1 MPKRLPAPQT
11 SESFKFF
18 ITSQSRMSFL
28 PRLTRFIPLALVVL
42 AATLVFATGW
52 NRYLSLETLR
62 LHGATLS
69 LWVDQYYLLVL
80 VALILLFT
88 ALTASVVP
96 GVFFLTITAGYLFG
110 PWVGG
115 IATACAATIGALA
128 VYYVGRTAL
137 GESLK
142 RKAEA
147 DNGLLKRICDGVDR
161 NTFWYVLTA
170 RLIVSVPFHMIN
182 VAAGIISAPLRPYL
196 SATFIGLLPAHII
209 YCWIGSGLRSVLLYD
224 PDPDIQSLFQRFMW
238 PLLGVAFLS
247 MILPLG
253 LKLYKTRSSSSS
265 SKTS

>member
-1 MPKRLPAPQT
+1 MPDLP
-11 SESFKFF
+11 
-18 ITSQSRMSFL
+18 RMS
-28 PRLTRFIPLALVVL
+28 RFIPLALVVL
-42 AATLVFATGW
+42 AAALIFASGW

-62 LHGATLS
+62 LHGAVLS
-69 LWVDQYYLLVL
+69 AWVDQYYLL
-80 VALILLFT
+80 ALLALMVVFT
-88 ALTASVVP
+88 VLTASVVP
-96 GVFFLTITAGYLFG
+96 GVFFVTLTAGYLFG

-115 IATACAATIGALA
+115 IATAFAATVGALA

-147 DNGLLKRICDGVDR
+147 DTGLLKRICDGVDR

-182 VAAGIISAPLRPYL
+182 VAAGIMSAPLRPYL
-196 SATFIGLLPAHII
+196 AATFIGLLPAHII
-209 YCWIGSGLRSVLLYD
+209 YCWIGSGLHSVLLYD
-224 PDPDIQSLFQRFMW
+224 PAPDIQSLFQRFMW

-253 LKLYKTRSSSSS
+253 LKLYKSRFSSPIG
-265 SKTS
+265 KED